1 MRVLVVANLTPFLRG
16 GADAHIQGLTT
27 ACREAG
33 FDVECLRLP
42 FAFSP
47 PDEVRRA
54 MSTAGS
60 LELGAPSG
68 QSIDILISLQFPA
81 YGVAHPN
88 HRVWVMHQHRAVY
101 DLFDAKTSGEAM
113 TSLRTDIQLF
123 DQKHLG
129 AASYENRLFANSR
142 TVAQR
147 LARFNG
153 LQAAPVYH
161 PPPDHQHFFTKA
173 AQDYVFYPSRFES
186 LKRQLLLIE
195 AAKFIRSP
203 ITLVLAGE
211 GGQAIAARR
220 RIEALRVRDRVRLLG
235 AISTSEKIVWY
246 AHALAVCYP
255 TQDEDYGYVALESMC
270 AGKPTIICQ
279 DGGGPTEFIKH
290 NETGLVVAPE
300 PQAIA
305 EAIDSLYANRVRA
318 AEMGSAARSSWDRQ
332 GITWPSVLETL
343 MK

>member
-33 FDVECLRLP
+33 YDVECLRLP

-47 PDEVRRA
+47 ADEVRRA
-54 MSTAGS
+54 MSSAGG
-60 LELGAPSG
+60 LELSAPSG

-88 HRVWVMHQHRAVY
+88 HRVWVMHQHRAAY
-101 DLFDAKTSGEAM
+101 DLFEAKPSGDDM
-113 TSLRTDIQLF
+113 TILRADIESF
-123 DQKHLG
+123 DQEHLG
-129 AASYENRLFANSR
+129 AASRRNRLFANSK

-153 LQAAPVYH
+153 LQATHLYH
-161 PPPDHQHFFTKA
+161 PPPDCQHFFTKD
-173 AQDYVFYPSRFES
+173 AQNYVFYPSRFES

-195 AAKFIRSP
+195 AARFLQSP

-211 GGQAIAARR
+211 GGQFIAARR
-220 RIEALRVRDRVRLLG
+220 RIEVLQVGDRVKLLG

-255 TQDEDYGYVALESMC
+255 TQDEDYGYVTLESMC

-279 DGGGPTEFIKH
+279 DGGGPTEFIQH

-300 PQAIA
+300 PQALA
-305 EAIDSLYANRVRA
+305 EAIDSLYANRARA
-318 AEMGSAARSSWDRQ
+318 AEMGSAARSNWDQR